1 MSENFQI
8 ESKINLEKI
17 KSQTYNISNN
27 FDIDFHLNLDLNK
40 IKELNNR
47 CAELISEE
55 KIEDG
60 IKILKKIELFLE
72 SNIMDQKL
80 NLDKKILI
88 IILHNIA
95 CSHQKLKDIDNCISY
110 LESVIYHYDL
120 SLEKKHNIKVDENY
134 LIQHIKENKDNYQ
147 LLGDLILELRY
158 SAKFHL
164 QMSAILSEANRHVE
178 ALNEAKLASIICEDN
193 LVKTNYLY
201 YQIRDKQI
209 KNGRLF
215 NNNKNI
221 NMNNNEEDNILLNDK
236 IKLNFK
242 IINELYNIVLNL
254 RNYKES
260 KIKINSFSNKLL
272 GIKNEIFDDNN
283 KNKNNNF
290 NSYTNYRISE
300 INKFNS
306 KNSLINK
313 IRYIFGGTI
322 KQDDWIQLL
331 NIENILY
338 LSPLNVEDLDLDS
351 DSRFE
356 LLKDTILEKI
366 VMLTV
371 SYYCISKEMKFLSK
385 DKNNKKTN
393 GEYYLYQAIEFSSLF
408 FPASCPII
416 KYYISNYYKNYGQ
429 NMDVIPEGKIFD
441 IKVNLIRNE
450 LEQNQDTLSFL
461 KIKKINYINKMQN
474 NNCNNNCLNDSNNN
488 SLTYKNENLNINN
501 ILIPRLNINNKIT
514 NNNINNA
521 NNNNINNN
529 KINNINNNNII
540 NYTETNNNININNNS
555 SRKINNN
562 NKIKD
567 NNNKKLY
574 KSCEK
579 KKKSMPKKKKKN
591 SSTNKP
597 LSSNSVNVN
606 SSNSNQSKKTI
617 KYIKSFNSNKSKSK
631 SNSRSKN
638 NKNESDKNKYKN
650 TMKINLNLN
659 IKNNNFD
666 LLPNKNYLNFAK
678 NSKINEKLAPKFKL
692 NFAKLNKSDNE
703 SEDNENNEYI
713 YNFNTNINSIN
724 KLNTKSNRTSKKNT
738 ELNTCKEK
746 IKKNKINKKTFN
758 INLNNNN
765 YINLNG
771 REIKTERLQNPKMKI
786 EKNLYNKNNI
796 NEIKNNKNIKIKNK
810 NININ
815 IGEKNVYLSPK
826 NNYASI
832 LMKKKEIR
840 GNKTERILNRN
851 KMKIKNSNK
860 INDIRVKFNS
870 PPTKNNA
877 SKTYRYFKFDNN
889 KIKNIQ
895 NIFGNNSFINNNKN
909 KNNKLINS
917 IRYQYV
923 NCSQRQKT
931 SQSYY
936 TNSNNSN
943 SGNKDAMIKSMEIIN
958 KFFFNKNKKN
968 NFSSENI
975 SFQKQPFKNKINL
988 NKHHLNDNLVSHF
1001 KNMKF

>member
-429 NMDVIPEGKIFD
+429 NMDIIPEGKIFD

-540 NYTETNNNININNNS
+540 NYTETNNNTNINNNS

-579 KKKSMPKKKKKN
+579 KKKVCQKRKKKI
-591 SSTNKP
+591 
-597 LSSNSVNVN
+597 VV
-606 SSNSNQSKKTI
+606 
-617 KYIKSFNSNKSKSK
+617 
-631 SNSRSKN
+631 
-638 NKNESDKNKYKN
+638 
-650 TMKINLNLN
+650 
-659 IKNNNFD
+659 
-666 LLPNKNYLNFAK
+666 
-678 NSKINEKLAPKFKL
+678 
-692 NFAKLNKSDNE
+692 
-703 SEDNENNEYI
+703 
-713 YNFNTNINSIN
+713 
-724 KLNTKSNRTSKKNT
+724 
-738 ELNTCKEK
+738 
-746 IKKNKINKKTFN
+746 
-758 INLNNNN
+758 
-765 YINLNG
+765 
-771 REIKTERLQNPKMKI
+771 
-786 EKNLYNKNNI
+786 
-796 NEIKNNKNIKIKNK
+796 
-810 NININ
+810 
-815 IGEKNVYLSPK
+815 
-826 NNYASI
+826 
-832 LMKKKEIR
+832 
-840 GNKTERILNRN
+840 
-851 KMKIKNSNK
+851 
-860 INDIRVKFNS
+860 
-870 PPTKNNA
+870 
-877 SKTYRYFKFDNN
+877 
-889 KIKNIQ
+889 
-895 NIFGNNSFINNNKN
+895 
-909 KNNKLINS
+909 LIS
-917 IRYQYV
+917 
-923 NCSQRQKT
+923 
-931 SQSYY
+931 
-936 TNSNNSN
+936 
-943 SGNKDAMIKSMEIIN
+943 
-958 KFFFNKNKKN
+958 
-968 NFSSENI
+968 
-975 SFQKQPFKNKINL
+975 L
-988 NKHHLNDNLVSHF
+988 
-1001 KNMKF
+1001 

>member
-17 KSQTYNISNN
+17 KSQTDNISSN

-429 NMDVIPEGKIFD
+429 NMDIIPEGKIFD

-488 SLTYKNENLNINN
+488 ILTYKNENLNINN

-540 NYTETNNNININNNS
+540 NYTETNNNTNINNNS

-579 KKKSMPKKKKKN
+579 KKKSIPKKKKKN

>member
-461 KIKKINYINKMQN
+461 KIKKINYINK
-474 NNCNNNCLNDSNNN
+474 
-488 SLTYKNENLNINN
+488 
-501 ILIPRLNINNKIT
+501 LI
-514 NNNINNA
+514 
-521 NNNNINNN
+521 
-529 KINNINNNNII
+529 
-540 NYTETNNNININNNS
+540 
-555 SRKINNN
+555 
-562 NKIKD
+562 
-567 NNNKKLY
+567 
-574 KSCEK
+574 
-579 KKKSMPKKKKKN
+579 
-591 SSTNKP
+591 
-597 LSSNSVNVN
+597 
-606 SSNSNQSKKTI
+606 
-617 KYIKSFNSNKSKSK
+617 
-631 SNSRSKN
+631 
-638 NKNESDKNKYKN
+638 
-650 TMKINLNLN
+650 
-659 IKNNNFD
+659 
-666 LLPNKNYLNFAK
+666 
-678 NSKINEKLAPKFKL
+678 
-692 NFAKLNKSDNE
+692 
-703 SEDNENNEYI
+703 
-713 YNFNTNINSIN
+713 
-724 KLNTKSNRTSKKNT
+724 
-738 ELNTCKEK
+738 
-746 IKKNKINKKTFN
+746 
-758 INLNNNN
+758 
-765 YINLNG
+765 
-771 REIKTERLQNPKMKI
+771 
-786 EKNLYNKNNI
+786 
-796 NEIKNNKNIKIKNK
+796 
-810 NININ
+810 
-815 IGEKNVYLSPK
+815 
-826 NNYASI
+826 
-832 LMKKKEIR
+832 
-840 GNKTERILNRN
+840 
-851 KMKIKNSNK
+851 
-860 INDIRVKFNS
+860 
-870 PPTKNNA
+870 
-877 SKTYRYFKFDNN
+877 
-889 KIKNIQ
+889 
-895 NIFGNNSFINNNKN
+895 
-909 KNNKLINS
+909 
-917 IRYQYV
+917 
-923 NCSQRQKT
+923 
-931 SQSYY
+931 
-936 TNSNNSN
+936 
-943 SGNKDAMIKSMEIIN
+943 
-958 KFFFNKNKKN
+958 
-968 NFSSENI
+968 
-975 SFQKQPFKNKINL
+975 
-988 NKHHLNDNLVSHF
+988 
-1001 KNMKF
+1001 